1 MKKKRLSPT
10 PLVWVCF
17 VFAISLAGGLFF
29 SGCKK
34 PPPKVKSITLGVVPK
49 GTTSEFWAAIQAG
62 AEMAA
67 EELKVRIIWNG
78 PLKEGDPNEQAQI
91 VRTLVESRAD
101 ALLLDPIDGHALA
114 GPMEEAR
121 KRGIPMV
128 IFNSYPE
135 GGPSVACVSTDNYK
149 GGVAAGD
156 HVGTLLKGKG
166 RLILVRKK
174 EGIGDSAARTE
185 GFLKTIRSRSPK
197 VQILADGQF
206 AGIDAEA
213 AYLACKNLLNKFKR
227 VDAVFAPSESATF
240 GCLRALRERGL
251 AGKVI
256 LVGFDT
262 SKELIEALAKKEI
275 SGLVIQNPIHM
286 GYESVRVAVAHLRGK
301 PHEKNIDAGVFLA
314 TPDNMN
320 EYKTKKLLSPDLSLL
335 LKQ

>member
-1 MKKKRLSPT
+1 MIKCARLSPALWVVLIMIT
-10 PLVWVCF
+10 SLIAGLV
-17 VFAISLAGGLFF
+17 F

-34 PPPKVKSITLGVVPK
+34 PAPKVKTITLGVVPR
-49 GTTSEFWAAIQAG
+49 GTTGEFLKSIHAG

-67 EELKVRIIWNG
+67 DELRVRIIWNG

-91 VRTLVESRAD
+91 VRTLIESRVD
-101 ALLLDPIDGHALA
+101 ALLLDPIDGQALA
-114 GPMEEAR
+114 GPMEEAC

-128 IFNSYPE
+128 IFNSSPE
-135 GGPSVACVSTDNYK
+135 GGPSAACVSTDNSK

-166 RLILVRKK
+166 RLILVREK
-174 EGIGDSAARTE
+174 ENIGDSAARTE
-185 GFLKTIRSRSPK
+185 GFLKTIRSKYPK

-206 AGIDAEA
+206 AGVDSEA
-213 AYLACKNLLNKFKR
+213 AYLACKNLLNKFNR
-227 VDAVFAPSESATF
+227 ADAIFAPSESATF

-275 SGLVIQNPIHM
+275 SGLVIQSPIHM
-286 GYESVRVAVAHLRGK
+286 GYESVRVALAHLRGK

-320 EYKTKKLLSPDLSLL
+320 EYKMKKLLSPDLSILL
-335 LKQ
+335 IR